1 MNIKCIRHISQCGFT
16 LRPKTNGEWAVT
28 RITLLFGLFACW
40 PATLLA
46 PDVRAQE
53 GQFGEVNFP
62 ISCSVTAQAQFNRAV
77 AMLHSFF
84 FPETVKAFTALA
96 QQEPSCAMAYW
107 GIAISQRPN
116 PLVAPFPAELMDK
129 GRQAIEAGR
138 AAAKTQREKD
148 WIEALATFFKDY
160 DKVDLRTRTLA
171 YEAAM
176 AQLAERYPDDT
187 EAAVFYA
194 LALNEA
200 VDLSDKTYA
209 KQFKAAAILQA
220 IEARQP
226 NHPGISHYI
235 IHSYD
240 FAAICRQGLPAAQ
253 RYAELAPA
261 APHALH
267 MPSHTF
273 SMLGMWR
280 ESIAA
285 NLKTVAAGQAYAARN
300 KLDGIY
306 PVDLHAY
313 DFMQYAYLQL
323 GQDRKAKELMDE
335 VGAIKKVFSP
345 RLTTDTAAA
354 AVPARYMLERQ
365 DWAGAAGLVVP
376 ALVTAPQAKAITYF
390 ARAVGA
396 ARLGDF
402 AAAQAD
408 IDKLKE
414 FSTSVA
420 NAGDAYWLGQVDVQ
434 LLAAQAWLA
443 HGKGNEAD
451 ALKLMRSAAA
461 REDESEKH
469 VAMENRLYPMR
480 EFLADL
486 LLEQGDAASALNE
499 YESSMKNAPERVRGL
514 YGAAKAA
521 ETVGDKDKAATYFR
535 KLARLASDAD
545 ADRIEIRE
553 ARQFATAK

>member
-1 MNIKCIRHISQCGFT
+1 M
-16 LRPKTNGEWAVT
+16 T
-28 RITLLFGLFACW
+28 RTVLLVRLFACW
-40 PATLLA
+40 LATLLA
-46 PDVRAQE
+46 PDALAQE
-53 GQFGEVNFP
+53 EQFGEVNFP
-62 ISCSVTAQAQFNRAV
+62 ISCSVTAQTQFNRAV

-107 GIAISQRPN
+107 GIAISERPN
-116 PLVAPFPAELMDK
+116 PLVAPFPEELMSK
-129 GRQAIEAGR
+129 GWQAIEAGR
-138 AAAKTQREKD
+138 AAGTKTQREKD
-148 WIEALATFFKDY
+148 WIEALAAFFKDY

-171 YEAAM
+171 YESAM
-176 AQLAERYPDDT
+176 ASLAERYPDDT

-200 VDLSDKTYA
+200 VDLNDKTYA

-220 IEARQP
+220 IEAKQP
-226 NHPGISHYI
+226 NHPGIYHYI

-240 FAAICRQGLPAAQ
+240 FAPICRQGLPAAQ

-285 NLKTVAAGQAYAARN
+285 NQKTIAAGQAYAARN

-365 DWAGAAGLVVP
+365 DWVGAAGLAVP
-376 ALVTAPQAKAITYF
+376 ALVTAPPAKAITYF
-390 ARAVGA
+390 AKAVGA

-414 FSTSVA
+414 FGASLA

-434 LLAAQAWLA
+434 ILAAQAWLA
-443 HGKGNEAD
+443 HRKGSEAESL
-451 ALKLMRSAAA
+451 ALMRSAAD
-461 REDESEKH
+461 REDKSEKH

-499 YESSMKNAPERVRGL
+499 YEASMKNAPERMRGF

-521 ETVGDKDKAATYFR
+521 EAVGDKDKAAAYFR
-535 KLARLASDAD
+535 KLARLAGDAD

-553 ARQFATAK
+553 AKQFSVAK